1 VVELADVSIAI
12 PEAIKT
18 GGQYFAELW
27 NDTENQHETILQIL
41 ANQPASNQSAIKKL
55 IFKEII
61 DKETLQFKV
70 PMVRHYL
77 EHREQ
82 D

>member
-1 VVELADVSIAI
+1 MELEDVTTAI

-18 GGQYFAELW
+18 GSQYFTELW
-27 NDTENQHETILQIL
+27 NDNENQHEAILQIL
-41 ANQPASNQSAIKKL
+41 ANQPVVDQAIIKKL
-55 IFKEII
+55 VFKEII
-61 DKETLQFKV
+61 NKESLQFQV
-70 PMVRHYL
+70 PMVEYYL